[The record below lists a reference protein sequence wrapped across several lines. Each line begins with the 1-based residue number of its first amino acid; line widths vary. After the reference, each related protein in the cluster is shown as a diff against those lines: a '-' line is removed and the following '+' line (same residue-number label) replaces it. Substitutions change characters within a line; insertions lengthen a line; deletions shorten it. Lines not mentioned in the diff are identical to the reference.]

1 MGPLRA
7 RVKSAK
13 LPPTPYVYFPL
24 VGGLHNPLGW
34 AFSRYSNAK
43 ERVLYHGGV
52 VATKVRYFGVKST
65 YTLADC
71 GSTVALLPTVVF
83 CSFGRDYSLL
93 HTYPLT
99 LHFAIC
105 TDPSLPGAP
114 HPKPGQGL
122 SGPIKLCRIATVVQ
136 DSDTA
141 HRCAPLERRV
151 TAATPRAAVGSL
163 ARPHGSPRR
172 PRGSRPPS

>member
-83 CSFGRDYSLL
+83 CSFGRDYIACFTHTLL
-93 HTYPLT
+93 HFTLPFVLT
-99 LHFAIC
+99 HR
-105 TDPSLPGAP
+105 SPGP
-114 HPKPGQGL
+114 HIRNPARAYLGL
-122 SGPIKLCRIATVVQ
+122 
-136 DSDTA
+136 
-141 HRCAPLERRV
+141 
-151 TAATPRAAVGSL
+151 
-163 ARPHGSPRR
+163 
-172 PRGSRPPS
+172 

>member
-1 MGPLRA
+1 MRHGPHPAPTGASAKRSSLCGASKVAKVGSIWARVKCILVSAKVRPQAAASHKKVFAPQKGLRSAGGRAIKVAKVGPLRA

-83 CSFGRDYSLL
+83 CSFGRDY
-93 HTYPLT
+93 T
-99 LHFAIC
+99 L
-105 TDPSLPGAP
+105 
-114 HPKPGQGL
+114 
-122 SGPIKLCRIATVVQ
+122 
-136 DSDTA
+136 
-141 HRCAPLERRV
+141 
-151 TAATPRAAVGSL
+151 
-163 ARPHGSPRR
+163 
-172 PRGSRPPS
+172 